1 MTGLNE
7 DRHGFLARIRSG
19 EGVVQREFDGQEY
32 ETKFAMER
40 AHNDETIEYLRDIEK
55 CFHDDDRYL
64 LDTVHD
70 ESRYTSHFFESPEG
84 EYSVFEYG
92 GGPML
97 KIKGHQIDA
106 GDTLPVFLNT
116 ERFITDSLGIRRIID
131 GDSVSYVGSMI
142 KSRAKDFVVDSL
154 DGRVYSM
161 AVTLCECNG
170 VIQRQCEVEYSGCI
184 SNYEY
189 FQMAST
195 DAIVARLRELSLHV
209 QVNSPIYLIPDVERK
224 LEFVQAN
231 SDPTSFSTS
240 KSAILDDLLGQ
251 QRGARSK

>member
-1 MTGLNE
+1 MTCTCPHLKHQQCGRDRRRTEIEPSPKLTRDQLLLLYTMTGSNE

-19 EGVVQREFDGQEY
+19 EGVVQREFGGQEY

-92 GGPML
+92 GSPML

-116 ERFITDSLGIRRIID
+116 ERFITDKPWIRRII
-131 GDSVSYVGSMI
+131 
-142 KSRAKDFVVDSL
+142 
-154 DGRVYSM
+154 
-161 AVTLCECNG
+161 
-170 VIQRQCEVEYSGCI
+170 
-184 SNYEY
+184 
-189 FQMAST
+189 
-195 DAIVARLRELSLHV
+195 
-209 QVNSPIYLIPDVERK
+209 
-224 LEFVQAN
+224 
-231 SDPTSFSTS
+231 
-240 KSAILDDLLGQ
+240 
-251 QRGARSK
+251 